1 MSPSKGKRPTSGK
14 GGAKAGKSGPG
25 REEVRRLGLA
35 VFGVAFV
42 LLFVVIAI
50 AEGLGDPSVPSGS
63 IAVVEEVPDGAEAP
77 FEAPYKD
84 CKGKQVTQDLGDVTQ
99 AEYDCAFEQ
108 VVASSGLESAPKPG
122 EKQFEE
128 LKDTTVGSILE
139 TIWIQG
145 LAAEEGISVTEKEVQ
160 DELKKLKDQN
170 FKSEAEFKKFLKTS
184 HYTTQDV
191 NERVKIQILSTK
203 IQEQLAEGAG
213 EPSKGEIKDYYEEA
227 KATQF
232 TTPPTRDVRVLI
244 AKKAKDAKAAAV
256 RLRKDDSQKSWEEA
270 IKKYSESEAPNGG
283 LQSGVTEEQYAGE
296 VGEAI
301 FSAPV
306 GEVEGPLDYTTGGQV
321 VFEVEKKNPEKVQ
334 PLGEAEAQ
342 IKSQLQQQQQE
353 QVFNG
358 FVRGFQ
364 SLWRSRTFCAGDYT
378 VEKCSNFESEGRPAE
393 ADPACYEAS
402 PKASPEACPAPVF
415 QAKPALPGSVS
426 LITPKGEPLAQRP
439 RPAGLEAAGAGVP
452 SFEGLPPGV
461 TPEAAPPTSP

>member
-1 MSPSKGKRPTSGK
+1 MGR
-14 GGAKAGKSGPG
+14 AKAAKGGPG
-25 REEVRRLGLA
+25 REEVRRLGLL

-63 IAVVEEVPDGAEAP
+63 IAVVEEVPNGAEAP

-84 CKGKQVTQDLGDVTQ
+84 CNGNQVTQDLSDVTQ
-99 AEYDCAFEQ
+99 AEYDCAFGQ
-108 VVASSGLESAPKPG
+108 VVASAGLKSAPKPG
-122 EKQFEE
+122 EKQYAE

-160 DELKKLKDQN
+160 EELKKLKDQN

-203 IQEQLAEGAG
+203 IQERLAEGAG

-227 KATQF
+227 KAAQF

-244 AKKAKDAKAAAV
+244 AKEAKDAEAAAA
-256 RLRKDDSQKSWEEA
+256 RLRKDDSQKSWEAA

-283 LQSGVTEEQYAGE
+283 LQSGVTEEQYVGE

-306 GEVEGPLDYTTGGQV
+306 GEVEGPLDYATSGGQV

-358 FVRGFQ
+358 FVSGFQ
-364 SLWRSRTFCAGDYT
+364 SLWRSRTFCATDYK
-378 VEKCSNFESEGRPAE
+378 VEKCSNFKSDGRPAE

-402 PKASPEACPAPVF
+402 PKAAPEACPAPVF

-426 LITPKGEPLAQRP
+426 LITPKGEPLAQRSQ
-439 RPAGLEAAGAGVP
+439 PAGLEAGAEGLP
-452 SFEGLPPGV
+452 SIGGLPPGV